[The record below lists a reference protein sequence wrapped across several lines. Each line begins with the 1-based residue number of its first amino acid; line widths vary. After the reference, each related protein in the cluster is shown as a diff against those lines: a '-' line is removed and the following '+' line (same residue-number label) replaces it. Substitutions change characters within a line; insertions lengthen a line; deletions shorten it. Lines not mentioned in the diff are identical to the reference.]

1 MAEPTLTDYVELL
14 FNLFERFW
22 QHHVAPARRGHPW
35 VYHHKVL
42 IVFFVIM
49 HQRRIFR
56 FKAQHRWLKQHP
68 EMHTILRLGT
78 VPHRSTLSRRYK
90 ALYEVV
96 QQFIAFVGVYAEDLD
111 PRFTSQDLD
120 TDKSLFKAHGPV
132 WHQSDRQAGRI
143 PENLCHLDTDG
154 SWSKSGYHGWV
165 YGYGLHLVN
174 NRTGLPKMVQVE
186 TASIS
191 EKIVIDQQA
200 DQLIETFHP
209 ATVSTD
215 NSYAQASR
223 IRQWARRGVLLL
235 SPAVKWTK
243 GRYAEAYHD
252 YINQPEQHELLQS
265 RRTAIEPIFDLVA
278 KALGTT
284 GRQKQ
289 LAIQGLDNGRTCLA
303 LATLTVQVAMIANS
317 IWGGARWPYQGWR
330 SLHKPQSSE
339 ILFRPACTK

>member
-1 MAEPTLTDYVELL
+1 MVAPTLTDYVELL
-14 FNLFERFW
+14 FNLFEHFW
-22 QHHVAPARRGHPW
+22 QPHAASARRGHPCW
-35 VYHHKVL
+35 YHHQGL

-56 FKAQHRWLKQHP
+56 FKAQHRWLRQHP
-68 EMHTILRLGT
+68 EMHATLRLDA

-111 PRFTSQDLD
+111 PRCASQDLD
-120 TDKSLFKAHGPV
+120 TDKSLFKAYGPV
-132 WHQSDRQAGRI
+132 WHQSDRKAGRI
-143 PENLCHLDTDG
+143 PEKLRHLDTEG
-154 SWSKSGYHGWV
+154 SWSKSGYHGWL

-174 NRTGLPKMVQVE
+174 NRAGFPKMGQVE
-186 TASIS
+186 TASVS
-191 EKIVIDQQA
+191 EKVVIDQQA
-200 DQLIETFHP
+200 DQVIETFHP

-215 NSYAQASR
+215 NSYAQANR
-223 IRQWARRGVLLL
+223 IRPWAKRAVLLL

-252 YINQPEQHELLQS
+252 YINQPEQRDLLQS

-289 LAIQGLDNGRTCLA
+289 LAIQRLDHVRTCLA
-303 LATLTVQVAMIANS
+303 LATLTVQVAMLANR
-317 IWGGARWPYQGWR
+317 IWGLPWR
-330 SLHKPQSSE
+330 NLSTLE
-339 ILFRPACTK
+339 AALT